1 MASSLRTRKAPLDLA
16 RKIPLMRDAS
26 NVSFVDADEPMM
38 NQDSSS
44 SSSSS
49 SGFGASGGGGGGG
62 GAGGRRVFELPIPAT
77 TEVEGYEEELRLR
90 KASKFEQP
98 LGYVRRS
105 TRALLAEQDAYV
117 EYDYD
122 GEDEAFLR
130 AHARFGDHAEPS
142 MRLPIETFERIIDL
156 FEKISGERA
165 ISLAASSSM
174 QLPAGLH
181 APEGVIQVSEADH
194 LIADSLRA
202 SASAAATAA
211 ASATLAAAVAFQ
223 QKRSGDAAASSIDA
237 ATSTSSSTLPS
248 TAPSPLPSHF
258 TLSPPVSAHVV
269 FPPASRRA
277 FPLPPSLAPGTPG
290 FSKLIIDMHAYWLAK
305 RLRLRKPLLRRFW
318 PLTNDADQNPHHT
331 FRAHERQGYKL
342 RRTRKNDVEAFKK
355 MQFLKRD
362 IDAAMELLDRVRE
375 RESAKRDLS
384 LIRDDIFEQALYEL
398 TDTTG
403 VKRKPHT
410 IDANKLRKSL
420 VPKLKLKVSLKS
432 SSSAGGAENVDSSGA
447 VGSTAAVGG
456 ASKKG
461 GSATATTKV
470 SSQGGKKAT
479 PSGQAAGATTK
490 TSTTT
495 GGVKR
500 PLAPSTST
508 SGSAAQSTNDAGL
521 PLTAAQASQ
530 QIQQAA
536 LVRPAHAQYPGF
548 KLGGWTPLS
557 SLSRDGSFVHVE
569 ESAFEPEDPLDLA
582 KALGMRL
589 GVHVPLLS
597 RQASSRP
604 FPPFDHLPSGSQLF
618 PVDRGYVMPSDPDV
632 FFADICVQR
641 RMQVFRASYGIHGGA
656 TSWEEGY
663 ATGLSSGIGGA
674 LSVDGSGWQLLGT
687 RIEST
692 ILPLDND
699 REVGGLFDEDEEF
712 FSLHPSKIR
721 RTDEMSDTSSSSSS
735 ALGSSSSSAV
745 ASSKD
750 SKASQ
755 GSLAVRTKLE
765 GVKRAYELQERL
777 SRMQEVAST
786 KVSSSSYS
794 STSSSSSSG
803 HGTNTESSKHPFF
816 SQNIVLR
823 PRLGRNGRLF
833 IDRVRRPRPN
843 TRTDLVATLA
853 DQSNTLKRRFSV
865 VKDLRATLLQQWGG
879 GFSDSNKDGDD
890 DSNTASAISELATAA
905 PGAFT
910 LPSVYRYAKKKTSRL
925 IHLHSRESKEV
936 TQFPAVAQ
944 RRSAGLTTAF
954 SLLPIS
960 EHQLSVIS
968 STSGTSTASASAAA
982 AALLTPS
989 ERNKRVASKLLSPE
1003 LDSLLFSGIPGQF
1016 QPLSSSSSSS
1026 SSSLTRAAASS
1037 SLSSDPVNMALS
1049 YVLRFSSGIDANLS
1063 AVTKN
1068 VGRRSSNW
1076 PLPNVSEA
1084 RWTELWGEAD
1094 SEGESV
1100 VLKPLAKEPAAWSLA
1115 PRLAKVPCTVLETLS

>member
-1 MASSLRTRKAPLDLA
+1 
-16 RKIPLMRDAS
+16 
-26 NVSFVDADEPMM
+26 
-38 NQDSSS
+38 
-44 SSSSS
+44 
-49 SGFGASGGGGGGG
+49 
-62 GAGGRRVFELPIPAT
+62 
-77 TEVEGYEEELRLR
+77 
-90 KASKFEQP
+90 
-98 LGYVRRS
+98 
-105 TRALLAEQDAYV
+105 
-117 EYDYD
+117 
-122 GEDEAFLR
+122 
-130 AHARFGDHAEPS
+130 
-142 MRLPIETFERIIDL
+142 
-156 FEKISGERA
+156 
-165 ISLAASSSM
+165 
-174 QLPAGLH
+174 
-181 APEGVIQVSEADH
+181 
-194 LIADSLRA
+194 
-202 SASAAATAA
+202 
-211 ASATLAAAVAFQ
+211 
-223 QKRSGDAAASSIDA
+223 
-237 ATSTSSSTLPS
+237 
-248 TAPSPLPSHF
+248 
-258 TLSPPVSAHVV
+258 
-269 FPPASRRA
+269 
-277 FPLPPSLAPGTPG
+277 
-290 FSKLIIDMHAYWLAK
+290 
-305 RLRLRKPLLRRFW
+305 
-318 PLTNDADQNPHHT
+318 
-331 FRAHERQGYKL
+331 
-342 RRTRKNDVEAFKK
+342 

-432 SSSAGGAENVDSSGA
+432 SGAGGAENNDSSGA
-447 VGSTAAVGG
+447 AGSTAAVGG

-461 GSATATTKV
+461 GSAATAAKV
-470 SSQGGKKAT
+470 GSQGGKKAT
-479 PSGQAAGATTK
+479 PSGQAAGASATSK
-490 TSTTT
+490 TSTTA
-495 GGVKR
+495 GGIKR
-500 PLAPSTST
+500 PLAPSTSA

-604 FPPFDHLPSGSQLF
+604 FPPFDHLPSGSHLF
-618 PVDRGYVMPSDPDV
+618 PVDRGYIMPSDPDV

-721 RTDEMSDTSSSSSS
+721 RLDVMSDTSSSSSS
-735 ALGSSSSSAV
+735 SAVSSSSTAL
-745 ASSKD
+745 ATSKD

-786 KVSSSSYS
+786 KESSRY
-794 STSSSSSSG
+794 SSSSSSV
-803 HGTNTESSKHPFF
+803 HGSTTEPSKHPFF

-843 TRTDLVATLA
+843 TRPDLVATLA

-865 VKDLRATLLQQWGG
+865 VKDLRSTLLQQWGG

-890 DSNTASAISELATAA
+890 DSSTASAISELATAA

-954 SLLPIS
+954 SLLPNS

-1016 QPLSSSSSSS
+1016 QPLSSSS
-1026 SSSLTRAAASS
+1026 TRAAAAS

-1076 PLPNVSEA
+1076 PLPNVFES